1 MCRRG
6 LSLRCLYGEQ
16 SWFES
21 QKRWAQ
27 GQCASWFLVCFL
39 SFIMLFFSISC
50 RYLKQLYNYLISANA
65 CYMII
70 SINVKSGCHRR
81 NFNTKVSRGE
91 FLCLFFFCF
100 YLHVCTHTEN
110 NPEKCASFPNDWS
123 SLQTETSFSCV
134 FPPSFAHFGFGES
147 RETIWVLLKRQYRC
161 LTEATVSSFIFFCFS
176 FPSLMPV

>member
-1 MCRRG
+1 
-6 LSLRCLYGEQ
+6 
-16 SWFES
+16 
-21 QKRWAQ
+21 
-27 GQCASWFLVCFL
+27 
-39 SFIMLFFSISC
+39 MLFFSISC